1 MYQYIWYK
9 DLEGAWF
16 VVDVLWLV
24 AALVLMSVVLWVQR
38 RKAAQREVDRR
49 VERGGLPGDRDLV
62 EVALEWYRRRQE
74 ILILGVLAG
83 VLVAGAAVVLVH
95 LGIDLGFVPGTAL
108 DARLLTWLLAATAA
122 FGGFATLINGYRTVR
137 ASRADGPRL
146 AALRPRKSSDY
157 LSPVEIAIYDG
168 CVVLPLVGAAL
179 GVVVLGTND
188 HPERGWILIGSG
200 LAAVV
205 VWAIGLLLMRTA
217 LRVNQ
222 PSGREAELRW
232 QEAFRATTLRDI
244 GSAVLT
250 VAWLLGAA
258 MPMSFEW
265 PSDVPGYVSPLATVL
280 FLVSVGLWC
289 TALMVAASRRGLQRV
304 QRVAG

>member
-1 MYQYIWYK
+1 M
-9 DLEGAWF
+9 
-16 VVDVLWLV
+16 DVLWLV

-49 VERGGLPGDRDLV
+49 VERAGLPGDRDLV
-62 EVALEWYRRRQE
+62 EAALEWYRRRQE

-83 VLVAGAAVVLVH
+83 VLVGGAAVVLVH

-108 DARLLTWLLAATAA
+108 DTRLFTWLLAAMAA

-137 ASRADGPRL
+137 AARSDGPRL
-146 AALRPRKSSDY
+146 AALRPRKLSDY
-157 LSPVEIAIYDG
+157 LSPIEIAIYGG

-179 GVVVLGTND
+179 GVVVLGTNER
-188 HPERGWILIGSG
+188 PGRGWILIGSG
-200 LAAVV
+200 LAGVV
-205 VWAIGLLLMRTA
+205 VWAIGLLLTRTA

-265 PSDVPGYVSPLATVL
+265 PSDVPGYVEPLATVL
-280 FLVSVGLWC
+280 FLVAVALWC
-289 TALMVAASRRGLQRV
+289 TALMVAASRYGLQRV